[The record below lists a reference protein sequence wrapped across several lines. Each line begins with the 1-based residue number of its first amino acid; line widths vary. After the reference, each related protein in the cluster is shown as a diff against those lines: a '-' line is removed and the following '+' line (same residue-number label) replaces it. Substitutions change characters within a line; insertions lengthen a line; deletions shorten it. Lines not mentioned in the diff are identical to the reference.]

1 MSELTDRQAA
11 FASAVARLILHAE
24 RLGYRVRFGDC
35 YRDPRCPYGHPQS
48 AHKNRLAV
56 DLMLD
61 IRTGLNGEWVF
72 QQESEAYLPLGEW
85 WEAEYKQYAA
95 AWGGRFQKR
104 DGNHFSFS
112 WDGVK

>member
-11 FASAVARLILHAE
+11 FTLATAHLILHANH
-24 RLGYRVRFGDC
+24 LGYRVRYGDC
-35 YRDPRCPYGHPQS
+35 YRDPRCPYGLTNS
-48 AHKNRLAV
+48 AHKTRLAV

-61 IRTGLNGEWVF
+61 IKNENGEWVW
-72 QQESEAYLPLGEW
+72 QQTSEAYLPLGEW
-85 WEAEYKQYAA
+85 WEAEYKHYAA